1 MCPGR
6 DCVFVEAI
14 SIHRVVI
21 RPLRTWWATR
31 AAQWRRQ
38 GMVMWCAETE
48 VFVPQIWGWVG
59 VERRA
64 SKGRARKGCGQKG
77 KGQGHGDK
85 GK

>member
-6 DCVFVEAI
+6 DCVLVEAI

-21 RPLRTWWATR
+21 RPLRTWRATR

-48 VFVPQIWGWVG
+48 VFVPQIWGWAG

-64 SKGRARKGCGQKG
+64 STG
-77 KGQGHGDK
+77 KGQGHGEK